1 MTAHWR
7 APAEIGMLLTSTC
20 WNRDIEIGRKSEKQ
34 YMQVFVD
41 LTVCTCCYYKDLRFK
56 ERVVGL
62 TVSVG
67 ISTWR
72 ENMLRKR

>member
-34 YMQVFVD
+34 YMQVFVG
-41 LTVCTCCYYKDLRFK
+41 LTVCKCCYYKDLRFK